1 MIKIPPIS
9 PQTDNIHQSA
19 WFLEQVRRAIQELQD
34 DSWTYIHLPAN
45 YSNST
50 NTLTNVTSLGFT
62 GETNTIYEIEVL
74 GAYQTTN
81 ALPGLSLSLTIPT
94 GATQT
99 GITQTLVPTTDKCV
113 NSKWIVNMGPSSGA
127 IQLQMASD
135 VNGVDVT
142 LQEGLFFLKYRKI

>member
-1 MIKIPPIS
+1 LIKIPPIS

-34 DSWTYIHLPAN
+34 DSWTYIHLPAD

-50 NTLTNVTSLGFT
+50 DTPLDVTSLGFT
-62 GETNTIYEIEVL
+62 GDENTIYEIEVL

-81 ALPGLSLSLTIPT
+81 PLPGLSLSLTIPT

-113 NSKWIVNMGPSSGA
+113 NSKWIVNIGSSSGA